1 MADMRHFPP
10 DMSRVPTDVNRLDSQ
25 ALVRYFDAE
34 WGAYGING

>member
-1 MADMRHFPP
+1 MRHFPP
-10 DMSRVPTDVNRLDSQ
+10 DMDRVPTDINRLDSQ